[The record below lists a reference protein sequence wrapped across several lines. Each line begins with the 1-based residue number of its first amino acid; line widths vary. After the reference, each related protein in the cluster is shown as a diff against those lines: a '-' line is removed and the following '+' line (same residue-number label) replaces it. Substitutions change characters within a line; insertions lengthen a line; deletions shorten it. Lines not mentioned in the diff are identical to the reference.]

1 MKKLNKFIYYFM
13 MVLGILT
20 IITISLFILTF
31 TMSAINYSKIAN
43 VLIEL
48 NIYSF
53 FSQVQSNLTSVFLP
67 LIFIVIL
74 IAMPYLIVSIFIAII
89 FIINYIK
96 YKGEKRNKII
106 KTIILFILILL
117 LLAYGLH
124 LLPLTNQYEIKV
136 NSYASQYSNSA
147 VRQFLLKELDDDYY
161 VYKVEIRQ
169 AFLGDYNLDIYYRD
183 NNETKIESAFLSD
196 SNYDFVESNAEDLTD
211 SLTVKSILL
220 MLLGDALYIYFLVY
234 ILKAFKRITE

>member
-96 YKGEKRNKII
+96 YKKEKRNKII

-234 ILKAFKRITE
+234 ILKEFKRITE

>member
-234 ILKAFKRITE
+234 ILKEFKRITE

>member
-147 VRQFLLKELDDDYY
+147 VRQFLLKELDVDYY